1 MKKFIAII
9 LAAGKGTRF
18 KSDLPKVLHPIQ
30 NKPMIYHVIESVQAC
45 NISNICLVVGYKR
58 EEVLNA
64 CKSFN
69 PNHAIQ
75 EEQLGT
81 GHAVVCA
88 FETIKSSAAEHCLIL
103 AGDCPLIQPSTL
115 EELINIHQNTN
126 AAATLL
132 TATLPDAG
140 NYGRIIRDNKNQI
153 IAIREAKDCNSEELK
168 IGEFNSG
175 IYCFNTKELLS
186 SISKLSTNNAQ
197 KEYYLTDVIAMLH
210 NENKTLSGHC
220 INTEYEVLGAN
231 TQDELAAL
239 NQKAQPLAA
248 LQ

>member
-1 MKKFIAII
+1 MQSITAII

-30 NKPMIYHVIESVQAC
+30 HKPMIHHVIESVQTC
-45 NISNICLVVGYKR
+45 NITDICLVVGYKR
-58 EEVLNA
+58 EEVLSA

-69 PNHAIQ
+69 ATHAIQ

-88 FETIKSSAAEHCLIL
+88 LENITSSAAQHCLIL

-132 TATLPDAG
+132 TATLPNAG
-140 NYGRIIRDNKNQI
+140 NYGRIIRDKNNQI
-153 IAIREAKDCNSEELK
+153 IAIREAKDCNTEELK
-168 IGEFNSG
+168 ISEFNSG
-175 IYCFNTKELLS
+175 IYCFNTEELIN
-186 SISKLSTNNAQ
+186 SIKKLSTNNAQ
-197 KEYYLTDVIAMLH
+197 NEYYLTDVIAMLH
-210 NENKTLSGHC
+210 KGNKTLSGHC
-220 INTEYEVLGAN
+220 ISTEYEVLGAN

-239 NQKAQPLAA
+239 NEKAYQLAS
-248 LQ
+248 Q